1 MRPILPISAATAAP
15 GAYGYNRAVV
25 KRNYAFM
32 PPEGV
37 LDSRLPAFDNTIVKF
52 LTAPVMGARFAQ
64 YILEIGARGGTR
76 KPQRDQ
82 LQYFFMV
89 LEGSA
94 EFVCNGASHAFG
106 KGAYAYLPPDS
117 AYELNNASD
126 TTARILVLK
135 RPYVPAEDFDAPP
148 VIVSHIDKVEQI
160 NHTGN
165 AGRGWKHLLP
175 VDDMRFDMEM
185 NILSFAPGNYFPAV
199 ETHIMEHGLYMLRG
213 QGLYLLENDW
223 HEIWADDFVWMG
235 SYVPQQFYPTGWDG
249 AAYLLYKDVNRD
261 VAF

>member
-1 MRPILPISAATAAP
+1 M
-15 GAYGYNRAVV
+15 
-25 KRNYAFM
+25 
-32 PPEGV
+32 
-37 LDSRLPAFDNTIVKF
+37 
-52 LTAPVMGARFAQ
+52 
-64 YILEIGARGGTR
+64 
-76 KPQRDQ
+76 
-82 LQYFFMV
+82 
-89 LEGSA
+89 
-94 EFVCNGASHAFG
+94 
-106 KGAYAYLPPDS
+106 
-117 AYELNNASD
+117 
-126 TTARILVLK
+126 K

>member
-1 MRPILPISAATAAP
+1 MRPILPISAPKAAP
-15 GAYGYNRAVV
+15 GAFGYNRAVV

-32 PPEGV
+32 PPEGI
-37 LDSRLPAFDNTIVKF
+37 LDSRLPAFDDTIVKF
-52 LTAPVMGARFAQ
+52 QTAPVMGARFAQ
-64 YILEIGARGGTR
+64 YILEIGSGGGTR
-76 KPQRDQ
+76 KPQRDR

-89 LEGSA
+89 LD
-94 EFVCNGASHAFG
+94 GAVDFSCDGTTHALS
-106 KGAYAYLPPDS
+106 KGAYAYLPPNS
-117 AYELNNASD
+117 VHEIRNKAEA
-126 TTARILVLK
+126 TAKILVLK
-135 RPYVPAEDFDAPP
+135 RPYVRADGFDAPEA
-148 VIVSHIDKVEQI
+148 IISDIDAVGEI

-199 ETHIMEHGLYMLRG
+199 ETHIMEHGLYMLKG

-223 HEIWADDFVWMG
+223 HEIWAEDFIWMG
-235 SYVPQQFYPTGWDG
+235 SYVPQQFYPTGWEG

-261 VAF
+261 VTF